1 MLRHVAAIE
10 IASMLKFCSSKRG
23 IEHQLVKYY
32 FKKLA
37 VIAELSIPWAGEKD
51 LEVSEKVT
59 KKLGKMPPTAGYAGD
74 KDLMDVPVYLWDPE
88 YTGEDWEALGRLEGV
103 FEMADLPP
111 VRVVD
116 VGEVGGLVDEH
127 ALVYAVDPDF
137 GMRSVLLGGSQPAA
151 MVLNLGR

>member
-37 VIAELSIPWAGEKD
+37 LIAKLSIPGAGEED

-59 KKLGKMPPTAGYAGD
+59 MKLGKMPPTAGYAGD
-74 KDLMDVPVYLWDPE
+74 KDLVDLPVYLWDPE
-88 YTGEDWEALGRLEGV
+88 YTDEDREALGMLRGA
-103 FEMADLPP
+103 FEMAHLPP

-116 VGEVGGLVDEH
+116 VVEVGGLVDEQ

-151 MVLNLGR
+151 MVLNLER